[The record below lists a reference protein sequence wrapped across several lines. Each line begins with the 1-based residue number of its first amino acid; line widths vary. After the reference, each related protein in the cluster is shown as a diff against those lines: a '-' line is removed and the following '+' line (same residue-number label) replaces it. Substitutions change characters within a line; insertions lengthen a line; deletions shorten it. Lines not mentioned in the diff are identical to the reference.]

1 MLISLPYAT
10 IMVAE
15 QTKKTYYDA
24 YTAMCAETQKQW
36 DEFPEPNFFD
46 TLLGADPK
54 PSIEEV

>member
-1 MLISLPYAT
+1 M
-10 IMVAE
+10 MEAE
-15 QTKKTYYDA
+15 QSKKTYYDA
-24 YTAMCAETQKQW
+24 YTELCAKTQKQW